1 MKMPGRKMVGP
12 LVVVVGVALAA
23 VGLADQP
30 PHSNQD
36 VSFLRLTRDDDQSPV
51 ALEAAIVRFA
61 PEGDRPGALT
71 VDLIAAVHAAEKSY
85 YEELNRLFPQYD
97 AVLYE
102 LVAPPGTRIPQE
114 GGRAGRNPVS
124 LLQTTMTDVLGL
136 EFQLDAIDYTRENM
150 VHADMSP
157 EQFAESMRRRG
168 ESVFQVFFRMMG
180 YAMARQGQD
189 PAGSSDLRLLLALFD
204 KNRSLAMKRVLA
216 EQFMDLEGS
225 LTAIDGPQGSTLIA
239 ERNKVAVE
247 VLGKQVAAGKRK
259 LAIFY
264 GAGHMFDFRRRLG
277 EEFGLVPVS
286 TRWLVAWD
294 LKAKAASPPADS
306 SGSTSADAPSG
317 KRQRLRLSADPRR

>member
-1 MKMPGRKMVGP
+1 MKMLGRKLVRPMVI
-12 LVVVVGVALAA
+12 VVGMAVAA
-23 VGLADQP
+23 VGPAGEPPQP
-30 PHSNQD
+30 DRDTQ
-36 VSFLRLTRDDDQSPV
+36 FLRLTREDDQSPV

-61 PEGDRPGALT
+61 PKGDRPAALT

-85 YEELNRLFPQYD
+85 YDELNRQFEEYD

-102 LVAPPGTRIPQE
+102 LVAPPGTRIPQD

-124 LLQTTMTDVLGL
+124 LLQTTMTDVLAL
-136 EFQLDAIDYTRENM
+136 EFQLDAVDYTRKNM

-157 EQFAESMRRRG
+157 EQFAESMRLRG

-189 PAGSSDLRLLLALFD
+189 PAGSSDFRLFLALFD

-216 EQFMDLEGS
+216 EQFLDLEGS

-239 ERNKVAVE
+239 ERNKVALE
-247 VLGKQVAAGKRK
+247 VLRKQMAAGKRK

-264 GAGHMFDFRRRLG
+264 GAGHMFDFQRRLG

-286 TRWLVAWD
+286 TRWLMAWD
-294 LKAKAASPPADS
+294 LKAEPAPPPADS
-306 SGSTSADAPSG
+306 TGSISQDASDDGGPH
-317 KRQRLRLSADPRR
+317 PN